1 MTISILNGTFVFIKK
16 KLDKPKYYSEKGEQL
31 QKVSEPMAVYNS
43 TVRSAEEY
51 LEMIPEET
59 MRILIDSAIDD
70 YEMGRC
76 TPHSQMDIWVK
87 ERMGWK

>member
-1 MTISILNGTFVFIKK
+1 
-16 KLDKPKYYSEKGEQL
+16 
-31 QKVSEPMAVYNS
+31 MAVYNS

-76 TPHSQMDIWVK
+76 TPHSQMDIWLK

>member
-1 MTISILNGTFVFIKK
+1 MCNKEKSEIIKSTFSFDYFHIKWYLCVYK
-16 KLDKPKYYSEKGEQL
+16 KRK
-31 QKVSEPMAVYNS
+31 
-43 TVRSAEEY
+43 
-51 LEMIPEET
+51 IPEET
-59 MRILIDSAIDD
+59 MRTLIDSAIDD

>member
-1 MTISILNGTFVFIKK
+1 M
-16 KLDKPKYYSEKGEQL
+16 DKPKYYSEKGEQL

-43 TVRSAEEY
+43 TVRSA
-51 LEMIPEET
+51 
-59 MRILIDSAIDD
+59 AIDD

>member
-1 MTISILNGTFVFIKK
+1 M
-16 KLDKPKYYSEKGEQL
+16 DKPEYQPQKEGQS
-31 QKVSEPMAVYNS
+31 QKVNEPMAVYNS

-70 YEMGRC
+70 YKMGRC
-76 TPHSQMDIWVK
+76 TSHSQMDIWVK
-87 ERMGWK
+87 DRMGWK

>member
-1 MTISILNGTFVFIKK
+1 M
-16 KLDKPKYYSEKGEQL
+16 DKPKYYPEKEEQS

-43 TVRSAEEY
+43 TVRSADEY
-51 LEMIPEET
+51 LEMIPEAT

-70 YEMGRC
+70 YKMGRC